1 MYKAST
7 SPIVLLMS
15 RVISP
20 YLMLFGLYVI
30 FHGHYSPG
38 GGFQGGALMAA
49 AILLVRIANDE
60 RTHHLQFPK
69 SWSIPLTCVGVLIYL
84 AIGILPMFLG
94 GTFLDYSYLALPGM
108 DPADVRSLGILGVE
122 IGVGIAVMAV
132 LVSLYDN
139 LMEGHHD

>member
-20 YLMLFGLYVI
+20 YIMLFGLYVV

-49 AILLVRIANDE
+49 SILLVRIANDE
-60 RTHHLQFPK
+60 RTHQLQFRRGY
-69 SWSIPLTCVGVLIYL
+69 SIPMACVGVLIYL
-84 AIGILPMFLG
+84 GIGALPMFLG
-94 GTFLDYSYLALPGM
+94 GTFLDYGSLRIPGM
-108 DPADVRSLGILGVE
+108 DPADVRSFGILGVE
-122 IGVGIAVMAV
+122 VGVCLTVMAV
-132 LVSLYDN
+132 LVGMYDN
-139 LMEGHHD
+139 LMEADYG

>member
-7 SPIVLLMS
+7 SPILLLMS

-20 YLMLFGLYVI
+20 YILLFGMYVV

-49 AILLVRIANDE
+49 AVLLVRIVNDD
-60 RTHHLQFPK
+60 RTQQLQFPRG
-69 SWSIPLTCVGVLIYL
+69 WSIPMASIGVLIYL
-84 AIGILPMFLG
+84 SIGILPMFFG

-108 DPADVRSLGILGVE
+108 DPADTRSLGILGVE

-132 LVSLYDN
+132 LIGIYDN
-139 LMEGHHD
+139 LLEADHG